1 MLGIGRWRKEGR
13 GGGCCG
19 GGGAKSG
26 CWGRL
31 SPAVADDDADGDTEA
46 ATGLDGTRDRLAAAE
61 DTFEERGNW
70 VNFNGVRQCAVHGA
84 TGYLLYV
91 RYFYPHPQHTV
102 THLLTVLQS
111 GIVYHV

>member
-13 GGGCCG
+13 GGCCG

-31 SPAVADDDADGDTEA
+31 SPADDDAVGDAEA
-46 ATGLDGTRDRLAAAE
+46 ATGLEETRDRLAAAE

-70 VNFNGVRQCAVHGA
+70 VNFNGVRQCEVYTGLLA
-84 TGYLLYV
+84 TYCTY
-91 RYFYPHPQHTV
+91 
-102 THLLTVLQS
+102 
-111 GIVYHV
+111 GIFSAPAAYG